1 MVELVGLRSEG
12 LDVLDAEGRAP
23 HPRQRGRPR
32 QITRER
38 IVAAARTL
46 APEALTMQAVA
57 EVLGVDPKALNYHVG
72 HRDGLRE
79 LVAVDAFEVELSRV
93 ALPTDGDWRD
103 VLRSY
108 AGALRDATVT
118 LGVLATYFRL
128 PATGLGAL
136 EPVERVL
143 QELVA
148 AGFSVD
154 DAGHVLRMITE
165 VGHAAGREAVFLSRS
180 RVHPHVSE
188 VATALSS
195 AAADAFPV
203 LRQVV
208 AARDADGGDGHQLE
222 YSLDVI
228 IAGLALKLQ
237 DG

>member
-1 MVELVGLRSEG
+1 MVDVVGLQSEG
-12 LDVLDAEGRAP
+12 LDVPAVQGQATRA
-23 HPRQRGRPR
+23 RQRGRPR

-38 IVAAARTL
+38 IVSAARTL

-57 EVLGVDPKALNYHVG
+57 DVLGVDPKALNYHVG

-93 ALPTDGDWRD
+93 ALPTEGDWRD
-103 VLRSY
+103 VVRSY
-108 AGALRDATVT
+108 AAALRDATVK
-118 LGVLATYFRL
+118 LGLLATYFRL

-154 DAGHVLRMITE
+154 EAGHVLRLVTE
-165 VGHAAGREAVFLSRS
+165 VGHAAGREAVFLSRT
-180 RVHPHVSE
+180 RVDPHVSE
-188 VATALSS
+188 VATALSG
-195 AAADAFPV
+195 AADDAFPV

-228 IAGLALKLQ
+228 ITGLASKLR
-237 DG
+237 DC

>member
-1 MVELVGLRSEG
+1 LALKALRSEG
-12 LDVLDAEGRAP
+12 FDVFDAEGQAPRA
-23 HPRQRGRPR
+23 RQRGRPR
-32 QITRER
+32 QISRER
-38 IVAAARTL
+38 IVSAARTL

-57 EVLGVDPKALNYHVG
+57 DVLGVDPKALNYHVG

-93 ALPTDGDWRD
+93 ALPTEGDWRD

-108 AGALRDATVT
+108 AVALRDATVR

-143 QELVA
+143 QELVS

-154 DAGHVLRMITE
+154 EAGHVLRMITE

-180 RVHPHVSE
+180 RVDPHVAE
-188 VATALSS
+188 VATALSG
-195 AAADAFPV
+195 AAEDAFPV
-203 LRQVV
+203 LRRVV
-208 AARDADGGDGHQLE
+208 AARHADGGDGHQLE

-228 IAGLALKLQ
+228 ITGLAAKLREH
-237 DG
+237 

>member
-1 MVELVGLRSEG
+1 VSEVESQ
-12 LDVLDAEGRAP
+12 AP

-57 EVLGVDPKALNYHVG
+57 DVLGVDPKALNYHVG

-79 LVAVDAFEVELSRV
+79 LVALDAFEVELSRV
-93 ALPTDGDWRD
+93 ALPTEGDWRD

-108 AGALRDATVT
+108 AEALRDATVT
-118 LGVLATYFRL
+118 LGVLVTYFRL

-136 EPVERVL
+136 APVERVL

-148 AGFSVD
+148 AGFAVEE
-154 DAGHVLRMITE
+154 AGHVLRMVTE
-165 VGHAAGREAVFLSRS
+165 VGHAAGREAVSLSRS
-180 RVHPHVSE
+180 RVHPQVSE

-195 AAADAFPV
+195 AAAEDFPL
-203 LRQVV
+203 LRRVV
-208 AARDADGGDGHQLE
+208 AGRDADGGDGHQLE
-222 YSLDVI
+222 YNLDVI
-228 IAGLALKLQ
+228 IAGLALRLT